1 MTARDAVRQVRS
13 RIERR
18 PEPAAGFGPIV
29 GSRPNS
35 IDRAPLDYAVGCVDP
50 IEEQPERLVAPA
62 LFGTCEYILLGSILL
77 LGAGAVW
84 FGLSTGAC
92 G

>member
-29 GSRPNS
+29 GIRANS

-50 IEEQPERLVAPA
+50 IEDEPQRMAAPA
-62 LFGTCEYILLGSILL
+62 SLGLCEKLLIASIVAMGTIV
-77 LGAGAVW
+77 VW
-84 FGLSTGAC
+84 IVL
-92 G
+92 